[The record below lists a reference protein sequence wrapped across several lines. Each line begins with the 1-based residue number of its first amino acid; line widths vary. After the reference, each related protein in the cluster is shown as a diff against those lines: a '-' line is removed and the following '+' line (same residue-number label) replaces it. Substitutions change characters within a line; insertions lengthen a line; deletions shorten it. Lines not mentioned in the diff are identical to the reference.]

1 MHLIELPVKYEMHM
15 CHFQTCIDF
24 IFFRNTFLDRG
35 ANRFIMAIFV
45 NTLGRRSTKWKFTK
59 WAIKGKNLERVWIY
73 CKWPEEGIVR
83 HAFCPPAVWVA
94 IKSDMCH
101 GNRDINNLTKLWKYT
116 ECTEGMWKETSL
128 QALKNA
134 SIKLLDTQLTYTFWI
149 LSYEYCNWITTRF
162 L

>member
-1 MHLIELPVKYEMHM
+1 MIISKELRLRCWQVFTFAFPEIWVNASYRAASQIWNAHVPLSNMHW
-15 CHFQTCIDF
+15 FN
-24 IFFRNTFLDRG
+24 FFRNTFWAVPS

-45 NTLGRRSTKWKFTK
+45 NTLARRSTKWKFTK

-101 GNRDINNLTKLWKYT
+101 GNRDINNLTKLWK
-116 ECTEGMWKETSL
+116 
-128 QALKNA
+128 
-134 SIKLLDTQLTYTFWI
+134 
-149 LSYEYCNWITTRF
+149 
-162 L
+162 